1 MKRQRVELV
10 VADPMGIHGRPAG
23 ALAIAVAK
31 SGARVKLHCG
41 AKSADAASV
50 IALLSLGAR
59 AGSNVIAEIEGDDAA
74 ISSVERA
81 LEEMFAKPSG

>member
-1 MKRQRVELV
+1 MKRCIELV

-31 SGARVKLHCG
+31 SGARVLLRCG
-41 AKSADAASV
+41 AKSADASSV

-59 AGSNVIAEIEGDDAA
+59 SGSHVVADIEGDDAA
-74 ISSVERA
+74 VATVESA
-81 LEEMFAKPSG
+81 LGEMFAKPNG